1 MDTSTTPSL
10 STSEPPAPTLT
21 RRIRFRAP
29 GWYEGPQGDDTRNHR
44 AFGERRRSPEHRRV
58 VDTTVSGSLD
68 PETGGSVGLGALE
81 SARWFWAVLCE
92 RLESGIHLVAVRVA
106 EAEELWSGCRRGS
119 TR

>member
-1 MDTSTTPSL
+1 MDTSTTPSP
-10 STSEPPAPTLT
+10 STSAAPAPTPT

-29 GWYEGPQGDDTRNHR
+29 PWYEGPQWDDARNHR
-44 AFGERRRSPEHRRV
+44 AFGARRRSPEHHGV
-58 VDTTVSGSLD
+58 VDTSVSGSVD
-68 PETGGSVGLGALE
+68 PETGGSVDLGALE

-106 EAEELWSGCRRGS
+106 AAEELWSGCRRGS